1 MSENNRQAAL
11 ELRQI
16 RKSFGDNQVLKGVD
30 VSVQE
35 GEVLAVLGPSGSG
48 KSTLLRCA
56 TFLERMDWGVLR
68 FFGETA
74 LEVRDGVTLSAGDEK
89 AFRRNFGLVFQDFN
103 LFPHWSV
110 MRNLTDA
117 PIKVQKRPAAEVQK
131 EAQALLERMNL
142 ADKGRAHPAE
152 LSGGQQQR
160 VASARALALKPR
172 MLFFDEPTS
181 ALDPELTG
189 EILSIIRTL
198 AAEKM
203 TMVIVTHEME
213 FAAQVADRA
222 VFMDGGAVIEEGPAQ
237 DLIYRPGHERTRQ
250 FLSKLRAQR

>member
-74 LEVRDGVTLSAGDEK
+74 
-89 AFRRNFGLVFQDFN
+89 
-103 LFPHWSV
+103 
-110 MRNLTDA
+110 
-117 PIKVQKRPAAEVQK
+117 
-131 EAQALLERMNL
+131 
-142 ADKGRAHPAE
+142 
-152 LSGGQQQR
+152 
-160 VASARALALKPR
+160 
-172 MLFFDEPTS
+172 
-181 ALDPELTG
+181 
-189 EILSIIRTL
+189 
-198 AAEKM
+198 
-203 TMVIVTHEME
+203 
-213 FAAQVADRA
+213 
-222 VFMDGGAVIEEGPAQ
+222 GGARRCHP
-237 DLIYRPGHERTRQ
+237 
-250 FLSKLRAQR
+250 QRRGRKGFSA